1 MLKLSTLWE
10 FKELREAAVK
20 HLWGALHDN
29 PVDRV
34 VLATQ
39 YSITPWLLPSLNELA
54 QRAEPM
60 GVEEANL
67 LGMETAFAIASV
79 REKVQ
84 LQAVEETMECDV
96 WKNLHTYNSKR
107 LVVGSRDPGT
117 RSLDFTPLLRAA
129 FNL

>member
-1 MLKLSTLWE
+1 
-10 FKELREAAVK
+10 
-20 HLWGALHDN
+20 
-29 PVDRV
+29 
-34 VLATQ
+34 
-39 YSITPWLLPSLNELA
+39 
-54 QRAEPM
+54 M